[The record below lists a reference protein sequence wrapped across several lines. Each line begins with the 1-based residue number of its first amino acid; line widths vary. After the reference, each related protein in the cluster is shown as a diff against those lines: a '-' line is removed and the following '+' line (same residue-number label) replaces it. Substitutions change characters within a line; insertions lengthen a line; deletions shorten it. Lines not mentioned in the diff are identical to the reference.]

1 MVKAFFAKDTEFDGV
16 FVAGVKTTGIFC
28 RPVCGARKPK
38 EENVEFFTGPREALL
53 HGYRPC
59 KVCRPMETGGTPPE
73 WLKPLLDI
81 LERSP
86 GDRITDQDI
95 REMGLEPNR
104 VRRWFKEHHSMTFQA
119 HQRLIRLGYAFGRIR
134 QGETVTGT
142 AFNSGYESVSGFA
155 DAFSRQTGK
164 PPKDAR
170 SGRIILVT
178 RVPTPLGP
186 MLTGVYDG
194 KLCLLEFMDR
204 RMLETQLDILSS
216 RTRASIFPGE
226 DPLFKQVKR
235 ELEEYFAGERRSF
248 SVPLYCPGTGFQKKV
263 WEVLMDIPYGTTRS
277 YGEQAKIL
285 GNPKAVRAV
294 ARANG
299 ENRIAVII
307 PCHRVI
313 GADGKLVGYGG
324 GVWRKNALL
333 ALERGER
340 CFTFPDG
347 GE

>member
-1 MVKAFFAKDTEFDGV
+1 MIKAFLERDSEYDGV
-16 FVAGVKTTGIFC
+16 FVTGVKTTGIFC

-38 EENVEFFTGPREALL
+38 EENVEFFTDPRSALL

-59 KVCRPMETGGTPPE
+59 KVCRPMETGGNPPE
-73 WLKPLLDI
+73 WLKPLLGR
-81 LERSP
+81 LEENP
-86 GDRITDQDI
+86 GERITDQDI
-95 REMGLEPNR
+95 RDMGLEPNR

-119 HQRLIRLGYAFGRIR
+119 YQRLLRLGYAFGRIR
-134 QGETVTGT
+134 QGQSVTDT
-142 AFNSGYESVSGFA
+142 AFDSGYESLSGFTY
-155 DAFSRQTGK
+155 AFSRHTGK
-164 PPKDAR
+164 PPKEAR

-186 MLTGVYDG
+186 MLAGVYDG

-204 RMLETQLDILSS
+204 RMLETQLDILAS
-216 RTRASIFPGE
+216 RTGAAVFPGE
-226 DPLFKQVKR
+226 DPLFKQVKT
-235 ELEEYFAGERRSF
+235 ELEEYFVGDRKKF
-248 SVPLYCPGTGFQKKV
+248 TVPLYYPGTGFQRRV
-263 WEVLMDIPYGTTRS
+263 WEVLMEIPYGTTRS
-277 YGEQAKIL
+277 YGEQAIII
-285 GNPKAVRAV
+285 GNSKAARAV

-313 GADGKLVGYGG
+313 GADGKPVGYGG

-340 CFTFPDG
+340 NFSYKD
-347 GE
+347 